1 MSNQDPRPLLEN
13 EDPINVR
20 NPAAQFVDI
29 ANRATTL
36 IHTFLA
42 QNPQQGDTQ
51 TQAEKDRLMAAY
63 EAIPL
68 GDVRAAYE
76 AAMDMNMEAAT
87 NEERANKRRVR
98 PAIEGFRKATI
109 QAARLLERKVVGGG
123 GRRATRRRG
132 RKITRRARKITRRR

>member
-20 NPAAQFVDI
+20 NPAAQFVEI
-29 ANRATTL
+29 ANRATAL
-36 IHTFLA
+36 INAFLA
-42 QNPQQGDTQ
+42 QNPQQAQTQ

-63 EAIPL
+63 EALPL
-68 GDVRAAYE
+68 GNVRSAYE
-76 AAMDMNMEAAT
+76 AAMDMNMEVAT

-98 PAIEGFRKATI
+98 PAIEGFRKATV
-109 QAARLLERKVVGGG
+109 QASRLLERKVVGG

-132 RKITRRARKITRRR
+132 RKMTRRGRKTTRRR